1 MRLTVDNAD
10 ADISLV
16 TYNDG
21 LNYGRFDAPDLEVY
35 PYSAFFPR
43 AEFVRLLADIY
54 DKCNVELK
62 RDDEI
67 TGEVSELAA
76 AGWPSLADLLSRSDL
91 AVETI
96 ETFFDRDTFHAF
108 GLYQSNADLVI
119 NSTDSV
125 HLDADNVIISGRCFR
140 RRVA

>member
-10 ADISLV
+10 ADLSLV

-21 LNYGRFDAPDLEVY
+21 LNYGRFDVPDLEVHT
-35 PYSAFFPR
+35 YSLFFPR
-43 AEFVRLLADIY
+43 AEFVRLLGDVY
-54 DKCNVELK
+54 DKCIAELK

-67 TGEVSELAA
+67 TGEMSDLSA
-76 AGWPSLADLLSRSDL
+76 AGWPALADLLSRNAL

-108 GLYQSNADLVI
+108 GLYKPNADLII
-119 NSTDSV
+119 NSTDTIRV
-125 HLDADNVIISGRCFR
+125 DTDNVIISGRCFR